1 MVIYVTFHKFANG
14 QGKILAIRAMS
25 DTDGLVSAP
34 GITRSWFRIKIDRI
48 AGSYERGCYTP
59 RCETQ
64 PSLRGKAKMIPAQ
77 KINRE
82 IVAAL

>member
-34 GITRSWFRIKIDRI
+34 GITRSWFRIKLFV
-48 AGSYERGCYTP
+48 
-59 RCETQ
+59 
-64 PSLRGKAKMIPAQ
+64 SLK
-77 KINRE
+77 
-82 IVAAL
+82 LL